1 MKLLGNLYL
10 EADANQYTVKE
21 IKTVKKMNFKTK
33 EVTDEDIE
41 KVSDVGYY
49 STLEAALK
57 GAINY
62 EIRNGVASGELNH
75 FDMVVQRIEQLGKM
89 ISDMCKG
96 A

>member
-1 MKLLGNLYL
+1 MKLFGNLYL
-10 EADANQYTVKE
+10 EADANQYVIQERK
-21 IKTVKKMNFKTK
+21 IVKKMDFKTRQQ
-33 EVTDEDIE
+33 TDEDIE

-49 STLEAALK
+49 GTLEAALK

-75 FDMVVQRIEQLGKM
+75 FDMVVKRIEQLGKM